1 LALDDNQFVILNAML
16 LAALIICLCGLQADC
31 HTVLPKR
38 RTCMS
43 KFTILAKWFA
53 MTGFSVE
60 CPDFSAFGSE

>member
-1 LALDDNQFVILNAML
+1 
-16 LAALIICLCGLQADC
+16 
-31 HTVLPKR
+31 
-38 RTCMS
+38 MS